1 MIKLPS
7 IFTRI
12 PSHKRFSYN
21 PRHYDPQ
28 IEERKEREERVH
40 RELRSKNE
48 AEAADTAYRA
58 RIAGSFRTAKKL
70 QGQSKPF
77 DPSANMIRLLILT
90 FLVVWIIA
98 YLHYGS
104 PAIYGFVLFVPF
116 YLWLKFIRK

>member
-12 PSHKRFSYN
+12 PNHKRFSYN
-21 PRHYDPQ
+21 PRHYDPVE
-28 IEERKEREERVH
+28 EERREREERIQ
-40 RELRSKNE
+40 RELRSKDE
-48 AEAADTAYRA
+48 QEVIDTAYRA

-77 DPSANMIRLLILT
+77 DPSVNMIRLIILT
-90 FLVVWIIA
+90 FLVVWLIA

-104 PAIYGFVLFVPF
+104 PALYALVLLVPF
-116 YLWLKFIRK
+116 YLWLKFVRK